1 MKKLL
6 LVLAALSFLLLLS
19 GCAPICANISKE
31 DTDKAQATLHQL
43 QTYYPTIVELLPL
56 IPYVGEPLKIAI
68 PLLVGLTDT
77 TLQALGKLL
86 AENCADQ
93 TTLKLAQS
101 TLEQIQALLAKPEIQ
116 QQIKQA
122 KIKRLNTLTK

>member
-1 MKKLL
+1 MKGLL
-6 LVLAALSFLLLLS
+6 IVLVALSLILS
-19 GCAPICANISKE
+19 GCATVCTKISKE

-101 TLEQIQALLAKPEIQ
+101 TLEQIQALLAKPEVQ

>member
-1 MKKLL
+1 MKSL
-6 LVLAALSFLLLLS
+6 LVILVAMSLTLS
-19 GCAPICANISKE
+19 GCATVCTKISKE

-101 TLEQIQALLAKPEIQ
+101 TLEQIQALLAKPEVQ